1 MERVGEF
8 GSDLQDLGQGLI
20 REGMIEC
27 RINLVEGHTVR
38 KGFKD

>member
-1 MERVGEF
+1 M
-8 GSDLQDLGQGLI
+8 